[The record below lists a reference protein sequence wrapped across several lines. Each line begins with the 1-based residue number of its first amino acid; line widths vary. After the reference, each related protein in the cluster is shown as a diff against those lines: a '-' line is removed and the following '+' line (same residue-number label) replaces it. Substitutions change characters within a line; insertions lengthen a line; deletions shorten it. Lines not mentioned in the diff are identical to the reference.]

1 MVEPR
6 YNERAKGLEKCVRY
20 TDCQG
25 PLYLGS
31 FLFMYF
37 AITGHGVKEIVRY
50 SEDSTGDQKRILTK
64 ESAVVT
70 MLY

>member
-50 SEDSTGDQKRILTK
+50 SEDFVI
-64 ESAVVT
+64 
-70 MLY
+70 